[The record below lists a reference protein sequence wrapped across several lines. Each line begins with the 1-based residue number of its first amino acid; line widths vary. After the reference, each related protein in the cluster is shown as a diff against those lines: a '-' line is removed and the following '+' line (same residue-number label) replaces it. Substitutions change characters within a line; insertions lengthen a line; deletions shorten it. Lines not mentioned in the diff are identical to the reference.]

1 MSKKPFLSVIV
12 PVMNEEDNIN
22 PLIDSLETALHEID
36 YELVFVD
43 DGSIDTTVEKIKKR
57 SNENIVLIE
66 FSRNYGQTSALAAG
80 IQHASGEYIAT
91 IDGDLQNDP
100 SDIPMMLDKI
110 QSKLADIVVGKRL
123 KRQDGWIL
131 RKIPSKIANW
141 LIRKMTKVHISD
153 LGCTLKIFKSDLAKK
168 LDLYGELHRFIP
180 IIASMHGAKIIEVD
194 VKHHARKF
202 GQTKYGIDRTFRV
215 ISDLLLIL
223 FLIRYRQKPMHLFG
237 YIALIL
243 LSLSAIITPYLFVEK
258 LLGHDIGQRP
268 LFFLD
273 ILFVIMAIQFITTGF
288 IAELLMRTYYTDNRK
303 PYSIAKISGKKS
315 SK

>member
-1 MSKKPFLSVIV
+1 MSKKPFLSVII

-22 PLIDSLETALHEID
+22 PLIDSLESALHDID

-43 DGSIDTTVEKIKKR
+43 DGSIDSTVERLNKR
-57 SNENIVLIE
+57 NNDNIVVIE

-80 IQHASGEYIAT
+80 IQHSSGEYIAT

-180 IIASMHGAKIIEVD
+180 IIASMHGAKIVEVD

-215 ISDLLLIL
+215 ISDLLLML

-243 LSLSAIITPYLFVEK
+243 LSLSAVITPYLFIEK
-258 LLGHDIGQRP
+258 ILGHDIGQRP

-288 IAELLMRTYYTDNRK
+288 IAELLMRTYYTDSRK

>member
-1 MSKKPFLSVIV
+1 MSHKPFLSVIV

-22 PLIDSLETALHEID
+22 PLIDSLEAALHEID

-57 SNENIVLIE
+57 NNDNIVLIE

-80 IQHASGEYIAT
+80 IQHSSGEYIAT

-215 ISDLLLIL
+215 ISDLFLML

-243 LSLSAIITPYLFVEK
+243 LSLSAVITPYLFVEK

>member
-1 MSKKPFLSVIV
+1 MSKKPFLSVVI

-22 PLIDSLETALHEID
+22 PLIDSLESALREID
-36 YELVFVD
+36 YELVFID
-43 DGSIDTTVEKIKKR
+43 DGSIDSTVERINKH
-57 SNENIVLIE
+57 SNKNIVLVE

-100 SDIPMMLDKI
+100 TDIPMMLEKI
-110 QSKLADIVVGKRL
+110 QSKLADIVVGKRH

-153 LGCTLKIFKSDLAKK
+153 LGCTLKVFKSDLAKK

-180 IIASMHGAKIIEVD
+180 IIASMHGAKIVEVD
-194 VKHHARKF
+194 VKHHARRF

-215 ISDLLLIL
+215 ISDLLLML

-243 LSLSAIITPYLFVEK
+243 LSLSAVITPYLFVEK
-258 LLGHDIGQRP
+258 ILGHDIGQRP

-303 PYSIAKISGKKS
+303 PYSISKITKK
-315 SK
+315 